1 MRNFSAALISIA
13 LAAMAL
19 AARAAPPGHVEV
31 AYEVS
36 KDGTALADIV
46 ERLEHGAGRYELVET
61 WKGRGVFALRGA
73 IRRLS
78 RGTVGDEGLRPVEF
92 ADERTGRETARA
104 KFDWSAKTLTMQY
117 KGDPQ
122 TVPLPPNAQD
132 RLSFLIAFAFLPLG
146 PQPISFSVADGGGVS
161 RYVFDVVGRE
171 RVKTPAGEFDAVKL
185 ARRKDGPED
194 RRSTE
199 IWLATARGQLPVRVL
214 ITEKDG
220 SRLDQ
225 LATRIS
231 TP

>member
-1 MRNFSAALISIA
+1 MRNFWVLISAAVLVA
-13 LAAMAL
+13 APMLAH
-19 AARAAPPGHVEV
+19 AAPPAHVEV
-31 AYEVS
+31 AYEIS

-73 IRRLS
+73 IRRSS

-171 RVKTPAGEFDAVKL
+171 PVKTPAGEFDAVKL
-185 ARRKDGPED
+185 TRRKDGPED